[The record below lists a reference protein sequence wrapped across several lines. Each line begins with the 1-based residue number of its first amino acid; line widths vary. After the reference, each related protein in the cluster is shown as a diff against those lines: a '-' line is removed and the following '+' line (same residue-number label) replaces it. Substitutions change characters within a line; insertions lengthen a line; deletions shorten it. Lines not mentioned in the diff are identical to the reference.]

1 MSESGPKLE
10 AQVIGNQPI
19 VELTPVPQAATKG
32 FDLLNFFL
40 HFINSNN

>member
-1 MSESGPKLE
+1 ME
-10 AQVIGNQPI
+10 NQQP
-19 VELTPVPQAATKG
+19 TPVPQAATKG